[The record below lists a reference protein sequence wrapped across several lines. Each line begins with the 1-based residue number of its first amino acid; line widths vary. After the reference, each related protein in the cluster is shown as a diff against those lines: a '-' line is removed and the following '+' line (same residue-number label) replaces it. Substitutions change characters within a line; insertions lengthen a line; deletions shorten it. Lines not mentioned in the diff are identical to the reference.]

1 MDTAQGET
9 NTTLSGLQCYG
20 CVPYCGIDPTNM
32 NCTDPSNLVKYVG
45 QQTHCLHSSATGTSC
60 VLPCQILFSH
70 NTDLASTRHPP
81 NTGFSVLD
89 PQQQNVI
96 VKGCAS
102 ESICR
107 NPDVLMFYDLQP
119 KEDFYCCQDR
129 GCNRWDS
136 GVSSVQTA
144 TVPLLPLIALV
155 QSLFQSG
162 L

>member
-45 QQTHCLHSSATGTSC
+45 QQTHCLHSSAT
-60 VLPCQILFSH
+60 
-70 NTDLASTRHPP
+70 
-81 NTGFSVLD
+81 D